1 MSDMDPI
8 VSIYTAEKIRQSCT
22 SSENI
27 NGSKSLKL
35 SKYVLWNRNVLI
47 KNRYDYFSGC
57 FLFKEQRSCY
67 V

>member
-1 MSDMDPI
+1 MLDMDPI
-8 VSIYTAEKIRQSCT
+8 VSTYTAEKIRQSCT

-35 SKYVLWNRNVLI
+35 SKYVLWNTNVLI
-47 KNRYDYFSGC
+47 KYGYDYFSGC
-57 FLFKEQRSCY
+57 FLFKEQPSCY